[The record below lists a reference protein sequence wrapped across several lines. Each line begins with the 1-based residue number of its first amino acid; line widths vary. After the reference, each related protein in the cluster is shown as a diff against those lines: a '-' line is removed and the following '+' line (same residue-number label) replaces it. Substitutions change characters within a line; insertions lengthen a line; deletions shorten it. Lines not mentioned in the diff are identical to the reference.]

1 MKWGGELQGGGGRRC
16 RSGAWLRMSGQSS
29 RAFHASRL
37 PVEATGS
44 VCVCVCVCITP
55 GAMGGGCVFGGIYV
69 SRDYL
74 LGA

>member
-1 MKWGGELQGGGGRRC
+1 MKWGGELQGGGGQRC

-44 VCVCVCVCITP
+44 VCVCVCVYNSRGDGRGLCIR
-55 GAMGGGCVFGGIYV
+55 GHLCE
-69 SRDYL
+69 
-74 LGA
+74 